1 MSEKKSASILR
12 SACLCHGLNDMYWL
26 IFPALLPLIQKEF
39 ALSYAQAGLLIT
51 SFIVTAGLGSVVTG
65 YLGDRFGQRI
75 IVSGGFLICS
85 LALMLCARSSF
96 YSELLLISLLL
107 GAGAST
113 FHPSTIA
120 LLMNLFSERR
130 GRVLGIFM
138 LSGWI
143 GVAVM
148 LAGVSYLAGRMLSWR
163 QIVFILAWP
172 GLIFAPFFFLSL
184 GSSIKKERPQDKAG
198 VKTRLS
204 RDALSLLFVFFAANL
219 LLALS
224 LYGVYN
230 FIPTFM
236 VHAKDVVMER
246 ATRFYIF
253 VTIGGMIGSFFGGK
267 LVDRLSSLP
276 VILMATIIIIPIIL
290 VLTLAT
296 SPIGLVLV
304 LILFGICYGSVFP
317 AQSVYL
323 TNLVSTHSLGKTYG
337 LFWCL
342 SILVGAAAAG
352 IIGLLADHLGL
363 VSALQLSVIP
373 VVLAAVLFIY
383 LRARTSR

>member
-1 MSEKKSASILR
+1 
-12 SACLCHGLNDMYWL
+12 
-26 IFPALLPLIQKEF
+26 
-39 ALSYAQAGLLIT
+39 
-51 SFIVTAGLGSVVTG
+51 
-65 YLGDRFGQRI
+65 
-75 IVSGGFLICS
+75 
-85 LALMLCARSSF
+85 
-96 YSELLLISLLL
+96 
-107 GAGAST
+107 
-113 FHPSTIA
+113 
-120 LLMNLFSERR
+120 
-130 GRVLGIFM
+130 
-138 LSGWI
+138 
-143 GVAVM
+143 M

-304 LILFGICYGSVFP
+304 LVLFGICYGSVFP